1 MNRKQ
6 TGFTLIELVVV
17 ITIIGILAAIAL
29 PRFAAL
35 QGDARLAKMNG
46 AMGAVK
52 SAAAM
57 AHATLISRGFSSDYS
72 DTGNTNATGIVIEG
86 ISVVYVHG
94 YPNATTIV
102 PLAGITSP
110 DYVINGLTAVLTD
123 PSAIAGADINH
134 IGGATDCTISYTP
147 PIASNTPP
155 TYVVN
160 ANLINCS

>member
-35 QGDARLAKMNG
+35 QGDARLAKMNA

-57 AHATLISRGFSSDYS
+57 AHATLIARGFSS
-72 DTGNTNATGIVIEG
+72 NTTSATTGIVIEG
-86 ISVVYVHG
+86 IAVNYVFG
-94 YPNATTIV
+94 YPDAITIV
-102 PLAGITSP
+102 PLAGITTP
-110 DYVINGLTAVLTD
+110 DYVISGLTT
-123 PSAIAGADINH
+123 SNAIAGADVNH
-134 IGGATDCTISYTP
+134 TGGATDCTIGYIAPTANDTP
-147 PIASNTPP
+147 PAYI
-155 TYVVN
+155 VN